1 MLFSKNTILVKWTSG
16 RDVPNST
23 LCITPYGQPSR
34 NISFSGSRYT
44 VYAMH
49 NALQYESYK
58 FRVVE
63 GATESDV
70 VQFITRKLQLKKT
83 KQKTSQFG

>member
-1 MLFSKNTILVKWTSG
+1 MVSHLE
-16 RDVPNST
+16 
-23 LCITPYGQPSR
+23 

-83 KQKTSQFG
+83 KQKTSQFGIIVVPNAATNLTLK